1 MSHIADVGGHS
12 VALPGARV
20 EAARA
25 AVARPRAILFDWD
38 NTLVDSWA
46 TIHHALT
53 IVRAAMGLPSWSLEE
68 TRSRVRLSL
77 RESFPQYFG
86 ARWEEARRIYLD
98 AFAAIH
104 LERLAPLP
112 GSGALLRALSGTG
125 IFLGVVS
132 NKTGA
137 LLRREAERLGW
148 APYFGSIVG
157 AGDATADKPAAAP
170 ALLALA
176 ASGIAADEGVWLV
189 GDTAV
194 DMQCAR
200 NAGCLPVL
208 LGDAPSAAEFAAA
221 PPRLAF
227 SDGAALIRFIQ
238 DL

>member
-1 MSHIADVGGHS
+1 MMSRIIEVGGRFA
-12 VALPGARV
+12 VRPGAV
-20 EAARA
+20 AAMPGG
-25 AVARPRAILFDWD
+25 VARPQAILFDWD

-46 TIHHALT
+46 TIHHALNA
-53 IVRAAMGLPSWSLEE
+53 VRTAMDLAPWSLAE

-77 RESFPQYFG
+77 RESFPRHFG

-98 AFAAIH
+98 AFRAIH
-104 LERLAPLP
+104 LDRLAPLP
-112 GSGALLRALSGTG
+112 GRCDMLRALSAGG

-137 LLRREAERLGW
+137 LLRLEVERLGW
-148 APYFGSIVG
+148 TPFFGSIVG
-157 AGDATADKPAAAP
+157 AGDAAADKPAAAP

-176 ASGIAADEGVWLV
+176 AGGIAAGEAVWLV

-194 DMQCAR
+194 DMECAI

-208 LGDAPSAAEFAAA
+208 LGGGLPDEEFVGA

-227 SDGAALIRFIQ
+227 PDGADLIRFIR

>member
-1 MSHIADVGGHS
+1 MSHIADGGGHS
-12 VALPGARV
+12 VATPGARV
-20 EAARA
+20 EAALA
-25 AVARPRAILFDWD
+25 AVPRPRAILFDWD

-53 IVRAAMGLPSWSLEE
+53 IVRTAMDLPPWSLEE

-112 GSGALLRALSGTG
+112 GSGALLRALSATG

-157 AGDATADKPAAAP
+157 AGDAAADKPAAAP

-176 ASGIAADEGVWLV
+176 AGGIAAGERVWLV
-189 GDTAV
+189 GDTEV
-194 DMQCAR
+194 DMLCAR

-208 LGDAPSAAEFAAA
+208 LGDAAPAEAFALA

-227 SDGAALIRFIQ
+227 SDGAALIRFMQ

>member
-1 MSHIADVGGHS
+1 MSHIADAGGHS
-12 VALPGARV
+12 AATPGARG
-20 EAARA
+20 EAVRA
-25 AVARPRAILFDWD
+25 SLPRPRAILFDWD

-46 TIHHALT
+46 TIHHALN
-53 IVRAAMGLPSWSLEE
+53 IVRTAMELPPWSIEE

-77 RESFPQYFG
+77 RESFPQQFG
-86 ARWEEARRIYLD
+86 AGWEEARRIYLD

-104 LERLAPLP
+104 LERLTPLP
-112 GSGALLRALSGTG
+112 GSAELLRVLCASG

-176 ASGIAADEGVWLV
+176 GSGIAADEAWLV

-194 DMQCAR
+194 DMLCAK

-208 LGDAPSAAEFAAA
+208 LGETSPAAEFAAV

-227 SDGAALIRFIQ
+227 SDGASLIRFVQ